1 MWAIFLLVVAVGVL
15 DLLSTT
21 VANVAAPTI
30 MRDLGASWSPAPW
43 LGASYTH
50 GIIATSMPVRSRIA
64 SHGRVVV
71 SIGVLLFAV
80 GIVGMSGILPGLLLV
95 LALTAACPDGH
106 PAASAPG
113 STRSLSLPRF
123 RKASAHSYP

>member
-1 MWAIFLLVVAVGVL
+1 MSSTQSPRVWAIFLLVVAVGVL

-21 VANVAAPTI
+21 VANVAAPAI
-30 MRDLGASWSPAPW
+30 MRNLGASWSLAPW

-64 SHGRVVV
+64 SHGRVVI

-80 GIVGMSGILPGLLLV
+80 GIVGMSGVLPGLLLA
-95 LALTAACPDGH
+95 LAVTAACLTGIP
-106 PAASAPG
+106 
-113 STRSLSLPRF
+113 LCPR
-123 RKASAHSYP
+123 RGALAH